1 VRAFICS
8 AGSEPALAGELERA
22 GLTARQ
28 LASGV
33 VAIEAN
39 ESIDPV
45 FARQALPDA
54 TIVDATSVRALAEAA
69 FAATEAAI
77 DRWPGPFTLHALAH
91 AEPPPGLGS
100 RAVLIGR
107 ELAGL
112 LAERRRR
119 AWRRHRPLDEAAA
132 ELDARWLLIQIV
144 ALGRDRLVVSA
155 AAPQPLP
162 AGGLD
167 LAPWPGGD
175 APVEIDRAPPSRA
188 YQKLEEAWAWMGT
201 APRPGQLCVDLGA
214 APGGWTATALKRG
227 ARVLAVDRAPL
238 EPPVSRH
245 PNVTAVISNAFTYAP
260 PAPVDWLLCDVVCEP
275 PRSLAICDSWLSRG
289 LCRNLVVTVKF
300 KGRAGYGILG
310 DLPAMFARHHPVF
323 ARTKQLAHN
332 KNEVT
337 ILIRK

>member
-1 VRAFICS
+1 MRAFICS

-22 GLTARQ
+22 GLSHRTLAPGILTADGDPA
-28 LASGV
+28 L
-33 VAIEAN
+33 
-39 ESIDPV
+39 DPV

-54 TIVDATSVRALAEAA
+54 AVVTGSSVRALAEAA
-69 FAATEAAI
+69 FAATEATI
-77 DRWPGPFTLHALAH
+77 DRWPGPFTLHTLAH

-100 RAVLIGR
+100 RIELVGR

-119 AWRRHRPLDEAAA
+119 AWRRHRASAEAPA
-132 ELDARWLLIQIV
+132 EFDPGWLLVQIV
-144 ALGRDRLVVSA
+144 ALDRDRLAVSA
-155 AAPQPLP
+155 APPRSLP

-188 YQKLEEAWAWMGT
+188 YQKLEEAWAWLGT
-201 APRPGQLCVDLGA
+201 APRPGELCVDLGA
-214 APGGWTATALKRG
+214 SPGGWTAAALKRS

-238 EPPVSRH
+238 APEVARH
-245 PNVTAVISNAFTYAP
+245 PNVRTEIGNAFNYVP
-260 PAPVDWLLCDVVCEP
+260 PAPVDWLLCDIVCEP
-275 PRSLAICDSWLSRG
+275 PRSLAVCDAWLPRA
-289 LCRNLVVTVKF
+289 RNLVVTVKF
-300 KGRAGYGILG
+300 KGQAGYGIL
-310 DLPAMFARHHPVF
+310 DEVPALFARHQPVF

-337 ILIRK
+337 ILLRK